1 MAVAIRTRG
10 LSKVYRGLVG
20 PGVEALTDL
29 NLDVREGTIFG
40 LVGPNGSGKTTTL
53 KLLLG
58 LIFPTSGTI
67 EALGEKVRSSRY
79 RSRVGFLPDGPY
91 FYDYL
96 NADELLRFYGGVFGL
111 RGAELRNRVD
121 ELLELVDMA
130 APDRRRRRVREYS
143 KGMIQRVGVAQAM
156 INDPDLL
163 YFDEPTSGLDPQG
176 SLQMREIILRLRE
189 RGKTVFLCSHLLAE
203 VERIC
208 DDVTILNEGQ
218 TVRSGSIGELLE
230 GEGLFSVRARQ
241 VADDCLARVREL
253 AQSVQTVDGG
263 VEIVTPEEPRALEIA
278 DLIRQ
283 SGGEVSLIGKRRRSL
298 EDVFIES
305 IQEAS

>member
-1 MAVAIRTRG
+1 MASAIRTRG
-10 LSKVYRGLVG
+10 LTKIYRGVVG
-20 PGVEALTDL
+20 PAVEALVDL

-58 LIFPTSGTI
+58 LIFPTRGSMQ
-67 EALGEKVRSSRY
+67 ALGDEVGSARY

-91 FYDYL
+91 FYDHL
-96 NADELLRFYGGVFGL
+96 NADELLHFYGGIFGL
-111 RGAELRNRVD
+111 RGAELRRRVD

-143 KGMIQRVGVAQAM
+143 KGMIQRIGVAQAM
-156 INDPDLL
+156 INDPDLV

-176 SLQMREIILRLRE
+176 SLQMREIILRLR
-189 RGKTVFLCSHLLAE
+189 RQGKTVFLCSHLLAE

-208 DDVTILNEGQ
+208 DDVTILNEGH
-218 TVRSGSIGELLE
+218 TVRQGSLAELLE
-230 GEGLFSVRARQ
+230 GEGLFSVEARQ
-241 VADDCLARVREL
+241 VDEACLAQVRDL
-253 AQSVQTVDGG
+253 AQSVQATDGS
-263 VEIVTPEEPRALEIA
+263 VEVVVADEPRALRIA

-283 SGGEVSLIGKRRRSL
+283 SGGKVTVIGKRRRSL

-305 IQEAS
+305 IEEAQ